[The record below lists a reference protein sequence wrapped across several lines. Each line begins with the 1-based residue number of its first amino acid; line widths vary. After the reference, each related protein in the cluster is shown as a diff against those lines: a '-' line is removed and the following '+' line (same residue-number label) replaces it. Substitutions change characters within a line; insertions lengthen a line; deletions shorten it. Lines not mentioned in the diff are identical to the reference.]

1 MADKPSIVFMG
12 TPDFAVPCLQKLYD
26 AGYRVPLVI
35 TQPDRPKGRGKKTAP
50 PPVKEKALELDIPVW
65 QPENMRGDDTYH
77 KLKDLAPDYF
87 VVVAFGHILRQ
98 NVLDIPKKG
107 AINVHGSILPKYR
120 GSAPIQH
127 AVLNGDKETGVTTM
141 FMDKGMDTGDILE
154 VAAVPILE
162 IDTAA
167 DMYRKLAPLGAELLL
182 ETLAKLE
189 AGTLASRKQDASMAT
204 YAPMLKKEDG
214 RINWHN
220 NAAKIACQVR
230 GLYPWP
236 GAFSFMDGARVKI
249 CNAKTLPDKGLPPGV
264 IGLGPNDQLW
274 VGTGDGTLSI
284 LELHCAN
291 SKQMACENFL
301 RGYKYREGAKFTD
314 EEPAK

>member
-12 TPDFAVPCLQKLYD
+12 TPDFAVPCLQKLHA
-26 AGYRVPLVI
+26 AGYAIPLVV
-35 TQPDRPKGRGKKTAP
+35 TQPDRPKGRGKKLAP
-50 PPVKEKALELDIPVW
+50 PPVKETAQELGIPVW
-65 QPENMRGDDTYH
+65 QPENMRGDDTYQMLQE
-77 KLKDLAPDYF
+77 LKPDYF

-154 VAAVPILE
+154 IATVLILE
-162 IDTAA
+162 TDTAE
-167 DMYRKLAPLGAELLL
+167 DMYNKLAPLGAELLL
-182 ETLAKLE
+182 STLGKLE
-189 AGTLASRKQDASMAT
+189 AGTLTARKQDDSLAT
-204 YAPMLKKEDG
+204 HAPMLKKEDG
-214 RINWHN
+214 RINWQDS
-220 NAAKIACQVR
+220 AAKIACQIR

-249 CNAKTLPDKGLPPGV
+249 CNAKALPDKGLKPGV

-274 VGTGDGTLSI
+274 VGTGRGTLSI
-284 LELHCAN
+284 TELHCAN
-291 SKQMACENFL
+291 SKQMACEL
-301 RGYKYREGAKFTD
+301 SLIHI
-314 EEPAK
+314 